1 MVETAKKVL
10 VKNILS
16 ECDNIED
23 LSAKKLALLAD
34 TSQSTI
40 SRIVREI
47 GYKDFTDLKYS
58 LALKPK
64 YPQMNCFFMNN
75 LEFVSDL
82 SLDAIVEIISKEN
95 IGLIANQ
102 KFNAQALFFASFLR
116 ANNYDFTH
124 LISAKQLPKDL
135 DTVIYLGK
143 IPKDNIVKEVNYIQI
158 IFDNKS
164 LIEYDNVSTVV
175 LKSIDI
181 TKIDKMSF
189 YYESTAM
196 QNYLLMLISKL
207 AISF

>member
-1 MVETAKKVL
+1 
-10 VKNILS
+10 
-16 ECDNIED
+16 
-23 LSAKKLALLAD
+23 
-34 TSQSTI
+34 
-40 SRIVREI
+40 
-47 GYKDFTDLKYS
+47 
-58 LALKPK
+58 
-64 YPQMNCFFMNN
+64 MNCFFMNN
-75 LEFVSDL
+75 LEFLSDL

-95 IGLIANQ
+95 IGLIADQ

-116 ANNYDFTH
+116 ANNYNFTH
-124 LISAKQLPKDL
+124 LISAKQQPKDL